1 MVRYT
6 MCSVQRLRG
15 RHTPPNRRG
24 LDAIAFSKG
33 RMMKEDGKN
42 RRMKKKEA
50 LPAGSVPQAGKN
62 GSLSAEPLGELK
74 DASAKD
80 RIRLFVT
87 LGTTGILCAGQMVVS
102 SLVIRYAGS
111 VIGTVGGKLAP
122 GEEIVGTLAAI
133 FGQLRD
139 AVLSQPWAVPLILWA
154 VTFALGYLPAK
165 LRFPTWAKWVCGV
178 LAGVLLLAGPFAC
191 LFFTA
196 VNGVRFGDIVIS
208 LARLAA
214 GGGFA
219 LL

>member
-1 MVRYT
+1 
-6 MCSVQRLRG
+6 
-15 RHTPPNRRG
+15 
-24 LDAIAFSKG
+24 
-33 RMMKEDGKN
+33 MMTEDGKN

-50 LPAGSVPQAGKN
+50 LTDGIVPQAGKN
-62 GSLSAEPLGELK
+62 ESVSAETLVELK

-80 RIRLFVT
+80 RIRLLIT

-102 SLVIRYAGS
+102 SLAIRYAGS

-139 AVLSQPWAVPLILWA
+139 AALSQPWAVPLILWA
-154 VTFALGYLPAK
+154 VTFALGYLPAR
-165 LRFPTWAKWVCGV
+165 LRFPTWAKWVTGIF
-178 LAGVLLLAGPFAC
+178 AAVLLLAGPFAC

-214 GGGFA
+214 GGGLA

>member
-1 MVRYT
+1 MKK
-6 MCSVQRLRG
+6 
-15 RHTPPNRRG
+15 HT
-24 LDAIAFSKG
+24 IK
-33 RMMKEDGKN
+33 
-42 RRMKKKEA
+42 KKKELLA
-50 LPAGSVPQAGKN
+50 VTVPQMETNPASG
-62 GSLSAEPLGELK
+62 AETLGELK
-74 DASAKD
+74 NASAKD

-87 LGTTGILCAGQMVVS
+87 LGTTGILCAGQLIVS

-111 VIGTVGGKLAP
+111 VIGAVGGKLAP

-165 LRFPTWAKWVCGV
+165 LRFPTWAKWVTGIF
-178 LAGVLLLAGPFAC
+178 AAVLLLAGPFAC